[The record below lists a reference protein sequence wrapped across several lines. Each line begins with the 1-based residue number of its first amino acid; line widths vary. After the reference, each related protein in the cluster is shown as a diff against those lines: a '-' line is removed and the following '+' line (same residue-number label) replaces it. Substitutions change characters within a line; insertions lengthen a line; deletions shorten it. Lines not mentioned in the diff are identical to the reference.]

1 MNIKYINRK
10 ALQAVALFFG
20 LALTACSSDES
31 TGSTA
36 TPQVVNITFT
46 QPSANN
52 KAASRMGFDGEGT
65 GYWHQGDAISLY
77 YYNSDEGEKFAKL
90 TLTDG
95 AGTSTATFTG
105 TTDYNIDN
113 APTVVA
119 FYPYNENNQVKSMYL
134 PDSYSYN
141 GVDHDYTYT
150 DGGKSANMPMYSY
163 MAGAA
168 KTFGHFI
175 PIGAVLAVKVDHLPA
190 ATGTVTVTANEFI
203 AGNAEYAPVN
213 NSGGVIYD
221 SETGQPLITLELE
234 NGQKTVTF
242 NYTNATPGQAGVFY
256 LPLPPNDYTGV
267 KVTVTGGDVTYTA
280 GGDDGK
286 SFTLERGHIKKL
298 KVVTPYSVTVDGHTF
313 VNLGLPSGT
322 LWATTNVGAT
332 LAADYG
338 NYYAWGETEGKEEY
352 NTNTYKYYYE
362 EGSYLL
368 LSKYSATDKLTTL
381 QAADDAATVNWGSY
395 SCTPTEDQ
403 LTELLNTTY
412 LTREWT
418 TQTDSNGNAVN
429 GYLFTS
435 VSNGN
440 TLFLPAAGRMML
452 KQLGYTGEQGFY
464 WTNVLNSSNMFYANL
479 LCISQESVNIDN
491 KDRLL
496 GYSVRPV
503 IAQ

>member
-1 MNIKYINRK
+1 M
-10 ALQAVALFFG
+10 
-20 LALTACSSDES
+20 
-31 TGSTA
+31 
-36 TPQVVNITFT
+36 
-46 QPSANN
+46 
-52 KAASRMGFDGEGT
+52 
-65 GYWHQGDAISLY
+65 
-77 YYNSDEGEKFAKL
+77 
-90 TLTDG
+90 
-95 AGTSTATFTG
+95 
-105 TTDYNIDN
+105 
-113 APTVVA
+113 
-119 FYPYNENNQVKSMYL
+119 
-134 PDSYSYN
+134 
-141 GVDHDYTYT
+141 
-150 DGGKSANMPMYSY
+150 
-163 MAGAA
+163 
-168 KTFGHFI
+168 
-175 PIGAVLAVKVDHLPA
+175 
-190 ATGTVTVTANEFI
+190 
-203 AGNAEYAPVN
+203 
-213 NSGGVIYD
+213 
-221 SETGQPLITLELE
+221 
-234 NGQKTVTF
+234 
-242 NYTNATPGQAGVFY
+242 
-256 LPLPPNDYTGV
+256 
-267 KVTVTGGDVTYTA
+267 
-280 GGDDGK
+280 
-286 SFTLERGHIKKL
+286 
-298 KVVTPYSVTVDGHTF
+298 
-313 VNLGLPSGT
+313 
-322 LWATTNVGAT
+322 GAT

-362 EGSYLL
+362 EGNYLL

-479 LCISQESVNIDN
+479 LCISQESVNIDK

-503 IAQ
+503 MAQ